1 MRVAIIP
8 ARGGSKRIP
17 HKNIRQFHAKPMI
30 AWVIEAA
37 ISSNCFDHVVVSTDS
52 EKILTIASRFG
63 EVIPLVRPPQFSD
76 DYTPLVPV
84 VRHAITELEQELGQI
99 EDVCCILPTAP
110 MIRSCDIVAT
120 MRKLQERRNSYVLS
134 ITSYPFPVQRAVR
147 LSEDG
152 CVIMVE
158 PEYYLTRSQDL
169 EETFHDAGQFYWGS
183 RNTWR
188 TKDRLFDEAAYG
200 HLIPRYRVQDID
212 TPEDWRRA
220 ELMFSAIQKEEKV
233 ELSR

>member
-8 ARGGSKRIP
+8 ARGGSRRIP
-17 HKNIRQFHAKPMI
+17 QKNIRQFNAKPMI

-37 ISSNCFDHVVVSTDS
+37 FSSKCFDRIVVSTDS
-52 EKILTIASRFG
+52 EEILTIASRFG
-63 EVIPLVRPPQFSD
+63 DVMPLVRPTHLAD
-76 DYTPLVPV
+76 DHTPLVPV
-84 VRHAITELEQELGQI
+84 VRHAIAELEQELEQL

-110 MIRSCDIVAT
+110 MIRSCDIVET
-120 MRKLQERRNSYVLS
+120 LRKLQERRNSYVLP
-134 ITSYPFPVQRAVR
+134 ITSYPFPIQRAVR

-158 PEYYLTRSQDL
+158 PEHYLTRSQDL

-183 RNTWR
+183 RNTWL
-188 TKDRLFDEAAYG
+188 TKARLFDEAAYG

-220 ELMFSAIQKEEKV
+220 ELMFSVIQQKEKLE
-233 ELSR
+233 

>member
-17 HKNIRQFHAKPMI
+17 QKNIRQFHAKPMI

-37 ISSNCFDHVVVSTDS
+37 FSSNCFDRVVVSSDS
-52 EKILTIASRFG
+52 EEILTIASRFG
-63 EVIPLVRPPQFSD
+63 DVIPLVRPPHLAD
-76 DYTPLVPV
+76 DHTPIVPV
-84 VRHAITELEQELGQI
+84 VRNAISELEQDWRPL

-110 MIRSCDIVAT
+110 MIRSCDIVET
-120 MRKLQERRNSYVLS
+120 LRKLQERRNSYVLS
-134 ITSYPFPVQRAVR
+134 ITSYPFPIQRAVR
-147 LSEDG
+147 LNEDG

-158 PEYYLTRSQDL
+158 PEHYLTRSQDL

-183 RNTWR
+183 RNTWLK
-188 TKDRLFDEAAYG
+188 KDRLFDEAAYG

-220 ELMFSAIQKEEKV
+220 ELMFSAVQKEEKV
-233 ELSR
+233 E